1 MDGGSSSPL
10 VGSEIHGFRSL
21 ADLDVQNMMEEAKS
35 RWLRP
40 NEIHAILCNHKYFP
54 IYVKPVKLPKSGTIV
69 FFDRKMLRNFR
80 KDGHNWK
87 KKKDG
92 KTVKE
97 AHEHLKVGNEERI
110 HVYYAHGLENPTFV
124 RRCYWL
130 LDKSLEHIVLVHY
143 RGTQEGSPATPGNS
157 NSSSLTDQS
166 TPLNV
171 VEEFD
176 SAVGNVSYEEP
187 NNSVDVKNH
196 ERRLHEI
203 NTLDWDELL
212 ITNDSN
218 DSAVSKRE
226 KNSYFEQLNQTTG
239 NGFSNDQG
247 NNAYFNTQGHNLSTD
262 ISMLVNLVEP
272 RAQSNNAYLNPP
284 VNICNPI
291 SSSQLNPNVLRK
303 DTISTGTGE
312 SLHLLIND
320 GLQSQ
325 DSFGKWMNYA
335 TTESPVS
342 VGDSLQE
349 SSVSSVQ
356 DSFTSPEQIF
366 SISEVSHAWAYST
379 EKTKILITGA
389 FHQAY
394 QHLAKSNLFCV
405 CGDICYPVESIQ
417 VGVYRCV
424 LSQHPPGLVN
434 LYMSLDGH
442 KPTSQVL
449 SFEYHA
455 PLSPDPL
462 VPAKDES
469 MWEEFRLQTRLA
481 YLLFSTSKN
490 LNILSG
496 KVSPNTLKEAK
507 SFAQK
512 TSSTSNSWTYLLK
525 SIEENRASFTQAK
538 DSLFEIA
545 LKNRLKDWLL
555 ERIIEGCKTT
565 EFDTEGLGVLHLCAI
580 LGYTWAIYLFSWSG
594 LSLDFR
600 DKHGWTA
607 LHWAAYHGRE
617 KMVAVLLSAGAKPN
631 LVTDPSTQNPNGCT
645 AADLA
650 SSKGYEGLAAYLSE
664 EALVTQFNDMAV
676 AGNASG
682 SLQTSRTETT
692 NTNNTDKLNEDELY
706 LKQSLA
712 AYRTAADAAARIQ
725 NAFRTHSLKIRTNII
740 ESSTPEEEARNIVA
754 AMKIQHAFRNFEAK
768 RQMAAAARIQ
778 YRFHTWK
785 MRREFLNMRRHA
797 IRIQAAFRGLLT
809 RKQYRKIV
817 WSVGVLEKA
826 VLRWRLKRKGLRGL
840 QNPVDAVP
848 EQRTESDTEEDFF
861 RTSRKQA
868 EQRVEKAVVCVQ
880 AMFRSKKAQ
889 QDYRQMKL
897 AHDLALV
904 SEFSE
909 IQQRLIQFCSSVYPE
924 NPTLAVG
931 ISKPPQPFFLQGC
944 LKTSR
949 FRSNHIK
956 AKHSSREPSLY
967 MQPMSTN
974 NLQFEVQLLW
984 ICKCF
989 CSSYDRAFS

>member
-1 MDGGSSSPL
+1 MDGGISSPL
-10 VGSEIHGFRSL
+10 TGSEIHGFRTL

-54 IYVKPVKLPKSGTIV
+54 IYVKPVNLPKSGTIV

-110 HVYYAHGLENPTFV
+110 HVYYAHGQDNPTFV

-143 RGTQEGSPATPGNS
+143 RETQESQGSPATPGIS
-157 NSSSLTDQS
+157 NSSSISDQS

-171 VEEFD
+171 MEEFD
-176 SAVGNVSYEEP
+176 SGVGNAYYEEP
-187 NNSVDVKNH
+187 NNSVDVRNH

-203 NTLDWDELL
+203 NTLEWDELL
-212 ITNDSN
+212 ITSDSN
-218 DSAVSKRE
+218 ESTVSRRE
-226 KNSYFEQLNQTTG
+226 KNSCFEQLNQTAG
-239 NGFSNDQG
+239 NGFSNDG
-247 NNAYFNTQGHNLSTD
+247 NNAHFNTHAHNLSTE

-272 RAQSNNAYLNPP
+272 GAQSNNAYLNTP
-284 VNICNPI
+284 VTVCNPI
-291 SSSQLNPNVLRK
+291 PSSQLNSKVLRK
-303 DTISTGTGE
+303 DTIAIGTGD
-312 SLHLLIND
+312 SLDLLTDD
-320 GLQSQ
+320 GLKSQ
-325 DSFGKWMNYA
+325 GSFGKWMNY
-335 TTESPVS
+335 TMTESPVS
-342 VGDSLQE
+342 VGDSMQE

-366 SISEVSHAWAYST
+366 SISEVSHAWACST
-379 EKTKILITGA
+379 EKTKILVTGV

-394 QHLAKSNLFCV
+394 QNLAKSNLFCV
-405 CGDICYPVESIQ
+405 CGDICYPAESIH

-424 LSQHPPGLVN
+424 LSQHSPGLVS

-442 KPTSQVL
+442 KPISQVL
-449 SFEYHA
+449 SFEYRA

-462 VPAKDES
+462 VPAEDES
-469 MWEEFRLQTRLA
+469 RWEEFRLQMRLA
-481 YLLFSTSKN
+481 YLLFSTSKS

-507 SFAQK
+507 SFVQK
-512 TSSTSNSWTYLLK
+512 TSSISNSWTYLLT
-525 SIEENRASFTQAK
+525 SIEENRASFRQAK

-607 LHWAAYHGRE
+607 LHWAAYYGRE
-617 KMVAVLLSAGAKPN
+617 KMVAALLSAGAKPN
-631 LVTDPSTQNPNGCT
+631 LVTDPTNQNPNGCT

-650 SSKGYEGLAAYLSE
+650 SSKGYEGLSAYLSE
-664 EALVTQFNDMAV
+664 EALVAQFNDMAV

-692 NTNNTDKLNEDELY
+692 NTDNLNDDDLY
-706 LKQSLA
+706 LKESLA

-725 NAFRTHSLKIRTNII
+725 NAFRTHSLKIRTKII
-740 ESSTPEEEARNIVA
+740 ESSTPEDEARNIVA
-754 AMKIQHAFRNFEAK
+754 AMKIQHAFRNYETK
-768 RQMAAAARIQ
+768 RKMAAAAHIQ
-778 YRFHTWK
+778 YRFRTWK
-785 MRREFLNMRRHA
+785 MRKEFLNLRRQA
-797 IRIQAAFRGLLT
+797 VRIQAAFRGLLT
-809 RKQYRKIV
+809 RRQYRKIT

-840 QNPVDAVP
+840 QIHPVDAVP
-848 EQRTESDTEEDFF
+848 EQRPESDTEEDFF

-868 EQRVEKAVVCVQ
+868 EQRVEKAVVRVQ

-889 QDYRQMKL
+889 QDYRKMKL
-897 AHDLALV
+897 AHDLAML
-904 SEFSE
+904 EY
-909 IQQRLIQFCSSVYPE
+909 QTLLD
-924 NPTLAVG
+924 PTSCMDA
-931 ISKPPQPFFLQGC
+931 
-944 LKTSR
+944 
-949 FRSNHIK
+949 
-956 AKHSSREPSLY
+956 
-967 MQPMSTN
+967 
-974 NLQFEVQLLW
+974 
-984 ICKCF
+984 
-989 CSSYDRAFS
+989 